1 MGFVVIV
8 LFKLNTCDKST
19 KKETTYMNT
28 KRKRL
33 RRHAQDSF
41 VVGTRQSRCIWSYLL
56 FVTTMH
62 LASFWHW
69 KTLPKTL
76 CPLVKSFLGHIWFF
90 FVLRKSY
97 MLLFEKGKLWILE
110 NFWHFAGMP
119 FYQNWQIEGLHLEIH
134 GTSNGT

>member
-41 VVGTRQSRCIWSYLL
+41 VVGTPQSRCIWSYLL
-56 FVTTMH
+56 FVTTIH
-62 LASFWHW
+62 SASFWHW
-69 KTLPKTL
+69 KALPKSL
-76 CPLVKSFLGHIWFF
+76 CSLVKSFLGHIWFF
-90 FVLRKSY
+90 SY
-97 MLLFEKGKLWILE
+97 WGNIHAIVWKGKVV
-110 NFWHFAGMP
+110 NFGKFLTLRWHAFLPKLTNRRPAFGNP
-119 FYQNWQIEGLHLEIH
+119 WYQ
-134 GTSNGT
+134 